1 MTLRKPNLC
10 ALLVI
15 VYCAFSVCAHG
26 QSFSKLS
33 AHLINAYTVGSS
45 NIVSGKPQLLKVLAL
60 DSGFPSGMVQAM
72 RDYKTKVPNGKI
84 IVRVYSPKMYV
95 MTNDPTAS
103 ANDFW
108 NTIIQPALNSIGA
121 SDRALIDYMEGPNE
135 GQTPTI
141 GYPFDQQVQA
151 SQWLN
156 QFWTNLTPTVVA
168 AGMKPCIGSIS
179 VGNIDPFSL
188 LSYFVPALRQAK
200 AAGGGWSYHAY
211 TVQYSTDVSTEI
223 WWSLRYRQFYTYF
236 AQNFP
241 DLVDM
246 SLILT
251 EGGVDQSGDPLTSGW
266 QARGTAAQYERWLNW
281 FDYQMRQ
288 DSYLLGCTLFE
299 NGDSSGWPS
308 FELEPITGWFHGY
321 LLDPTNAPPIPVG
334 LSANGSNLL
343 KLTWTNSPLNPTT
356 YNIKRS
362 NNPGGPYSVIAR
374 NVTEGV
380 SNVTFTDTNA
390 LSGVTYYY
398 VVSAL
403 NNFGESDDSIE
414 VSGTAAPPKI
424 NCSGGTVGAFTDDT
438 YFSGGLTF
446 STTTTIDTNGVV
458 NPAPVA
464 VYETQRYQTMT
475 YVIPNLAPSS
485 YKVRLHFAEVYFS
498 SSGQRLFNVKING
511 ATVLSSFDIFAAAG
525 GQFKANVQEFNAI
538 PDAAGRITID
548 FITVLNNAACNGI
561 EIVANPTTSIPAAP
575 GGLSAA
581 VGPGNITL

>member
-362 NNPGGPYSVIAR
+362 NNPGGP
-374 NVTEGV
+374 
-380 SNVTFTDTNA
+380 
-390 LSGVTYYY
+390 
-398 VVSAL
+398 
-403 NNFGESDDSIE
+403 
-414 VSGTAAPPKI
+414 
-424 NCSGGTVGAFTDDT
+424 
-438 YFSGGLTF
+438 
-446 STTTTIDTNGVV
+446 
-458 NPAPVA
+458 
-464 VYETQRYQTMT
+464 
-475 YVIPNLAPSS
+475 
-485 YKVRLHFAEVYFS
+485 
-498 SSGQRLFNVKING
+498 
-511 ATVLSSFDIFAAAG
+511 
-525 GQFKANVQEFNAI
+525 
-538 PDAAGRITID
+538 
-548 FITVLNNAACNGI
+548 
-561 EIVANPTTSIPAAP
+561 
-575 GGLSAA
+575 
-581 VGPGNITL
+581 